1 MKVEDYR
8 RHDAVGLAALIS
20 RGEVGAAQVLEAA
33 IAVAEAAD
41 PELGAIVLRMDG
53 QARDRVRESL
63 TGPLA
68 GVPFLIKDMSHCAG
82 LPTAAGSRAPRD
94 VPAAEHGLSVA
105 GGGLDRVSVGVVA
118 G

>member
-8 RHDAVGLAALIS
+8 WHDAVGLAALIS

-53 QARDRVRESL
+53 QARD
-63 TGPLA
+63 G
-68 GVPFLIKDMSHCAG
+68 C
-82 LPTAAGSRAPRD
+82 GSR
-94 VPAAEHGLSVA
+94 
-105 GGGLDRVSVGVVA
+105 
-118 G
+118 